1 MNLTIA
7 QYKAL
12 YEEMLEVNEE
22 NMQGMFFVSTKEEL
36 KVLAKQYLIN
46 KWKSENY
53 YEEDAYYY
61 EDAEEVVLEI
71 RWKGEGLYTF
81 WGLDFTGEYTLA
93 HITEIFDDET
103 TVNHLIFLENEE
115 EIEKKKKELYS
126 SYDSSYIYAV
136 WKPITLELID
146 VLYLDEELD
155 KNHNK
160 HLLYYI
166 VTEIRELDHYSF
178 YDFLR
183 QYSILESI
191 R

>member
-1 MNLTIA
+1 
-7 QYKAL
+7 
-12 YEEMLEVNEE
+12 
-22 NMQGMFFVSTKEEL
+22 MFFVSTEEEL

-46 KWKSENY
+46 KWKSKNY

-93 HITEIFDDET
+93 HITEIFEAET
-103 TVNHLIFLENEE
+103 NVSHLIFLENEI
-115 EIEKKKKELYS
+115 EIERKIKELYS
-126 SYDSSYIYAV
+126 FYDSSYIYAV

-160 HLLYYI
+160 HLHYYI

>member
-7 QYKAL
+7 QYKEL

-22 NMQGMFFVSTKEEL
+22 NIQGMFFVSTEEEL
-36 KVLAKQYLIN
+36 KVLAMQFLIN

-53 YEEDAYYY
+53 YEEDADYS
-61 EDAEEVVLEI
+61 EDAEDVVLEI
-71 RWKGEGLYTF
+71 RWKGEGLYSF

-93 HITEIFDDET
+93 HITEIFDAET
-103 TVNHLIFLENEE
+103 NVNHLIFLENEE
-115 EIEKKKKELYS
+115 EIEKRKKELYS

-136 WKPITLELID
+136 WKPIILKLVD

-155 KNHNK
+155 INNNK
-160 HLLYYI
+160 HLFYYI
-166 VTEIRELDHYSF
+166 VTEIRELDYYSF

-183 QYSILESI
+183 QCSILESI

>member
-1 MNLTIA
+1 MNLTNL

-22 NMQGMFFVSTKEEL
+22 IIQGMFLVSNEEEL
-36 KVLAKQYLIN
+36 KEQAMQFLIN
-46 KWKSENY
+46 KWKDEEKYDDDDEY
-53 YEEDAYYY
+53 YD
-61 EDAEEVVLEI
+61 EI
-71 RWKGEGLYTF
+71 RDIELNIRWDEDGLYAF
-81 WGLDFTGEYTLA
+81 WGLDFGSGYTLA
-93 HITEIFDDET
+93 HITEIFEVET
-103 TVNHLIFLENEE
+103 NVSHLIFLENEE

-136 WKPITLELID
+136 WKLITFELID

-160 HLLYYI
+160 HLFYYI
-166 VTEIRELDHYSF
+166 VTEIRELDYYSF

-183 QYSILESI
+183 QYLILESI